1 MLPISLTLSNFLSY
15 RDAAPTLHLDG
26 VRLAC
31 LCGPNGHGK
40 SALLDAMTW
49 ALWGKA
55 RGQRNEQLLHH
66 GQTEMRVEL
75 VFDADGVRHRVTRR
89 YSEARR
95 APQSSLELAA
105 QTAAGEFRPVTAD
118 TIPATNA
125 AIERLINMDY
135 DTFVNSAF
143 LVQGRAD
150 AFTTSAPGQRK
161 ETLAKML
168 GLGLYDGLAERAR
181 LRKRDA
187 EGQAQANELNV
198 SRLRDRASRG
208 AEARAELTEAE
219 RGLAQSD
226 AEVAGLEERLQLLRG
241 RVADL
246 ERRREEQ
253 ANQNAQARRARERQ
267 RGEEQE
273 AARLEKRIAGWSA
286 AVARADEIERGFGAL
301 RESRER
307 AAALGEAAR
316 QALALQTELAPLD
329 QAAAEARARLE
340 SDVAAQ
346 RRRLESE
353 LVPRAESLPSIQAQ
367 EDELTAREQAAASRR
382 EEADRTGERAGALA
396 AQAQAL
402 RRDNDRLK
410 EEGKQTR
417 AKLAVLD
424 HDHPDGAVCP
434 LCAGRLE
441 EDGVARIRAGYERAI
456 AEQIEAYQAQEREAV
471 RLDGEAAEADAASR
485 RALRDA
491 DAERKRVQEE
501 RGRLSRQR
509 EEAQA
514 AAAQAPAA
522 LANIRDGEAALANG
536 AYAQEEQAAAGRLRE
551 RLADLA
557 FDPNALEEAESRT
570 RELAHWEE
578 ERQALAAAQ
587 ERLPDDAAALERAR
601 ARAAEAADDAARA
614 EQASA
619 AIARELGE
627 LPSYAA
633 QRDAVER
640 ELQEASAARNILY
653 SRKGALENEVRQIAE
668 AAAELERA
676 EARRGALAEESAA
689 YGDLQVAFG
698 KGGVQALLMEA
709 ALPRIEDEAND
720 LLRRMT
726 DGRMAL
732 RLDSQRERRGG
743 GEAVETLD
751 IVIGDELGTRA
762 YEMFSGGERFRVD
775 FALRIALSRL
785 LAWRAGA
792 ALPTLFIDEGFG
804 TQDAEG
810 RDRILEV
817 IQAIEDRFERILVI
831 THMDDVKEAF
841 PVRIEVARG
850 PQGSAFSLS

>member
-15 RDAAPTLHLDG
+15 RDDAPTLHLDG

-75 VFDADGVRHRVTRR
+75 VFDADGVRYRVVRR

-95 APQSSLELAA
+95 TPQSSLELAA

-118 TIPATNA
+118 TIRATGA
-125 AIERLINMDY
+125 EIERLISMDY

-150 AFTTSAPGQRK
+150 AFTTSAPAHRK

-168 GLGLYDGLAERAR
+168 GLGLYDDLAERAR

-187 EGQAQANELNV
+187 EGQANATVIE
-198 SRLRDRASRG
+198 RLRERASRG
-208 AEARAELTEAE
+208 AEARAELSDAE

-226 AEVAGLEERLQLLRG
+226 AAVASLEERARLLRE

-246 ERRREEQ
+246 ERRRAEQ
-253 ANQNAQARRARERQ
+253 ANQDAQARRARERQ

-316 QALALQTELAPLD
+316 QALALQTELAPLER
-329 QAAAEARARLE
+329 AAAEARARLE
-340 SDVAAQ
+340 SEIAAQ
-346 RRRLESE
+346 WRRLESE
-353 LVPRAESLPSIQAQ
+353 LTPRAESLPSIQAQ
-367 EDELTAREQAAASRR
+367 ENELTAREQAAASRR
-382 EEADRTGERAGALA
+382 DEAERTGERGGALA
-396 AQAQAL
+396 AQAQGL
-402 RRDNDRLK
+402 RQDNERLK
-410 EEGKQTR
+410 EEGERTR
-417 AKLAVLD
+417 SKLAPLG
-424 HDHPDGAVCP
+424 HDHPDGSVCP
-434 LCAGRLE
+434 VCASPLE
-441 EDGVARIRAGYERAI
+441 EDGVARIRAGYERDI
-456 AEQIEAYQAQEREAV
+456 AEQIARYKAQEREAV
-471 RLDGEAAEADAASR
+471 RLEGEAAQADAASR
-485 RALRDA
+485 RALREL
-491 DAERKRVQEE
+491 DAERKRAHEE

-509 EEAQA
+509 EEAES
-514 AAAQAPAA
+514 AAAQMAA
-522 LANIRDGEAALANG
+522 ASALIRDNEAALAAG

-551 RLADLA
+551 RLAELA
-557 FDPNALEEAESRT
+557 FDPDALAEAEERT
-570 RELAHWEE
+570 RGLAHWEE
-578 ERQALAAAQ
+578 ERRALAAAQ

-601 ARAAEAADDAARA
+601 ARAVEAADDAARA

-640 ELQEASAARNILY
+640 DLQEASAARNVLY

-676 EARRGALAEESAA
+676 EARRVALVEEAAA
-689 YGDLQVAFG
+689 YGDLQAAFG

-743 GEAVETLD
+743 GDAVETLD
-751 IVIGDELGTRA
+751 IAIGDELGTRA

-792 ALPTLFIDEGFG
+792 SLPTLFIDEGFG

-831 THMDDVKEAF
+831 THMDDVKDAF
-841 PVRIEVARG
+841 PVRIEVSRG
-850 PQGSAFSLS
+850 PRGSTFALS

>member
-15 RDAAPTLHLDG
+15 RDDATTLHLDG

-75 VFDADGVRHRVTRR
+75 VFDADGVRYRVVRR

-118 TIPATNA
+118 TIRATGA
-125 AIERLINMDY
+125 EIERLISMDY

-143 LVQGRAD
+143 LVQGCAD
-150 AFTTSAPGQRK
+150 AFTTSAPAHRK

-168 GLGLYDGLAERAR
+168 GLGLYDDLAERAR

-187 EGQAQANELNV
+187 EGQAQANATVIE
-198 SRLRDRASRG
+198 RLRERASRG
-208 AEARAELTEAE
+208 AEARAELADAE

-226 AEVAGLEERLQLLRG
+226 AAVASLEERARLLRE

-246 ERRREEQ
+246 ERRRAEQ
-253 ANQNAQARRARERQ
+253 ANQEAQARRARERQ

-273 AARLEKRIAGWSA
+273 AARLEKRIAGWRE

-316 QALALQTELAPLD
+316 QALALQTELAPLER
-329 QAAAEARARLE
+329 AAAEARARLE

-353 LVPRAESLPSIQAQ
+353 LTPQAESLPSIQAQ
-367 EDELTAREQAAASRR
+367 ENELTAREQAAASRR
-382 EEADRTGERAGALA
+382 EEAERMGERGGALA

-402 RRDNDRLK
+402 RQDNERLK
-410 EEGKQTR
+410 EEGERTR
-417 AKLAVLD
+417 SKLAPLG
-424 HDHPDGAVCP
+424 HDHPDGSVCP
-434 LCAGRLE
+434 VCASPLE
-441 EDGVARIRAGYERAI
+441 EDGVARIRAGYERDI
-456 AEQIEAYQAQEREAV
+456 AEQIARYKAQEREAV
-471 RLDGEAAEADAASR
+471 RLEGEAAQADAASR
-485 RALRDA
+485 RALREL
-491 DAERKRVQEE
+491 DAERKRAHEE
-501 RGRLSRQR
+501 RGRLSRRR
-509 EEAQA
+509 EEAES
-514 AAAQAPAA
+514 AAAQMAA
-522 LANIRDGEAALANG
+522 ASALIRDNEAALAAG

-551 RLADLA
+551 RLAELA
-557 FDPNALEEAESRT
+557 FDPDALADAEERT
-570 RELAHWEE
+570 RGLAHWEE

-640 ELQEASAARNILY
+640 ELQEASTARNVLY

-676 EARRGALAEESAA
+676 EARRVALAEEAAA
-689 YGDLQVAFG
+689 YGDLQAAFG

-726 DGRMAL
+726 DGRMTL

-743 GEAVETLD
+743 GDAVETLD
-751 IVIGDELGTRA
+751 IAIGDELGTRA

-792 ALPTLFIDEGFG
+792 SLPTLFIDEGFG

-831 THMDDVKEAF
+831 THMDDVKDAF
-841 PVRIEVARG
+841 PVRIEVSRG
-850 PQGSAFSLS
+850 PRGSTFALS